1 MPQQLKSIA
10 FHIGPHKTAT
20 THLQKMLENNK
31 DMLLDHGVRFL
42 GPKYLRV
49 KGRNLSAMF
58 KMSWYS
64 GATPSRTPQA
74 QLEFVAK
81 GCKRLV
87 ISEEIFAGKMTD
99 AEGRVPLPLYEFL
112 PEKLEELAA
121 AWAPIKPQI
130 FLSVRNPVAFMASV
144 YSQNLH
150 GAPHIGPRTFRAR
163 NDWRNVDW
171 VDFVARIRATP
182 GIGDIV
188 VWRQEDYAE
197 NPRPVLRKL
206 LQWRA
211 GGKVKLI
218 KERVQQGLSSAAVRL
233 TLQQAA
239 DGATGRIASQ
249 ARQQFPIN
257 ETNEPFKLYA
267 SSTLAQAEQIYADQ
281 VAQIAAMDGV
291 QLLYRRKDVPNEANK
306 G

>member
-20 THLQKMLENNK
+20 THLQKMLENNG
-31 DMLLDHGVRFL
+31 DMLLEQGVRFL

-49 KGRNLSAMF
+49 RGRSLSAMF
-58 KMSWYS
+58 RLSWYN
-64 GATPSRTPQA
+64 GPTPRRTPQS
-74 QLEFVAK
+74 QLEFLAK

-87 ISEEIFAGKMTD
+87 ISEEIFSGIMTD
-99 AEGRVPLPLYEFL
+99 PEGRVPFPMYEFL
-112 PEKLEELAA
+112 PEKLEELVA

-130 FLSVRNPVAFMASV
+130 FLSVRNPATFMASV
-144 YSQNLH
+144 YSQSLH
-150 GAPHIGPRTFRAR
+150 GTPHIGPRTFRAR

-171 VDFVARIRATP
+171 ADFVTRIRATP
-182 GIGDIV
+182 GLGNVV
-188 VWRQEDYAE
+188 VWRQEDYSD

-211 GGKVKLI
+211 GGKVKVI
-218 KERVQQGLSSAAVRL
+218 DERLHQGLSSPAVRL

-239 DGATGRIASQ
+239 DGETGRLASE
-249 ARQQFPIN
+249 ARKRFPIN
-257 ETNEPFKLYA
+257 EMNEPFKLYA
-267 SSTLAQAEQIYADQ
+267 ASTLAEAEQIYADQ

-291 QLLYRRKDVPNEANK
+291 QLLYRRKDMPNEVNK